1 MSQSPALA
9 TSCVGSEPGPLPSTG
24 ITRLPRYY
32 GPVRHPQWPS
42 LAVTGNLLEIPV
54 STTEDFP
61 CCVRSSSFV
70 HATANTPARLPGAR
84 FARFPGSVSL
94 PRIDWQ
100 VGPCITLF
108 EACSAFTH
116 VAACTLAKSLYDP
129 LHRRLQPLRYL
140 HDCSDCYR
148 LERKSPGGI
157 RTHWKST
164 ALARRTSNSGGL
176 SSLFGSSLVFFPDRV
191 VARPVMRQE
200 ATRDGQRE
208 TGAMPELRSGVC
220 AGQAKRAA
228 PALLRGCGVQ
238 GGEQAGEPNQMARQ
252 EPRLSPRTGSG
263 GAGSGLATGAP
274 WIQPPQAGAACRVRD
289 TRNLA
294 VRTRRLGA
302 PASRGRAPSEEIL

>member
-1 MSQSPALA
+1 M
-9 TSCVGSEPGPLPSTG
+9 
-24 ITRLPRYY
+24 
-32 GPVRHPQWPS
+32 
-42 LAVTGNLLEIPV
+42 EIPV

-157 RTHWKST
+157 RTHWKSA
-164 ALARRTSNSGGL
+164 ALARRTSNSGGQLARLDALLKAWADTSSMATAASGAFAGMNLTL
-176 SSLFGSSLVFFPDRV
+176 SFAGVASGSRCW
-191 VARPVMRQE
+191 
-200 ATRDGQRE
+200 RE
-208 TGAMPELRSGVC
+208 TRLAAGRENFLAMCTGCLGV
-220 AGQAKRAA
+220 
-228 PALLRGCGVQ
+228 
-238 GGEQAGEPNQMARQ
+238 
-252 EPRLSPRTGSG
+252 S
-263 GAGSGLATGAP
+263 
-274 WIQPPQAGAACRVRD
+274 
-289 TRNLA
+289 
-294 VRTRRLGA
+294 
-302 PASRGRAPSEEIL
+302 